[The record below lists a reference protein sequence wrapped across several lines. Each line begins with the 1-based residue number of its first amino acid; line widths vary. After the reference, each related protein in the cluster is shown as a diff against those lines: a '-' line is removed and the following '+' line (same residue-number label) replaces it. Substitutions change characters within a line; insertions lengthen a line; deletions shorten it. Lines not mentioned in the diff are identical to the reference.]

1 MVGNQRCICN
11 IGFSGSFCQFKGS
24 QLNDYTMI
32 TTKIINALFNKVTS
46 VPEITSNEIELVAAI
61 VRGIL
66 KDPDVV
72 DDSMMEKIVSM
83 LEMIGEASTFAHYP
97 ITIDIRDAYMDA
109 LSAAINK
116 LFHSYKV
123 QRAITNVVQLS
134 KQQSLVD

>member
-1 MVGNQRCICN
+1 
-11 IGFSGSFCQFKGS
+11 
-24 QLNDYTMI
+24 MI
-32 TTKIINALFNKVTS
+32 TSKIINALFNKVTS

-83 LEMIGEASTFAHYP
+83 LEMIGEAPTFAHYP